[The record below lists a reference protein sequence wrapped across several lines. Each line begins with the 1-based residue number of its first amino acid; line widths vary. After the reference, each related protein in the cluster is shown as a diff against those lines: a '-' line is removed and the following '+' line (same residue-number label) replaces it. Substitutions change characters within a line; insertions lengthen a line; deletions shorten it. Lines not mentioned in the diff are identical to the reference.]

1 MNVFTFSPRRNIF
14 LVARGWNIPRV
25 VNQGVFSP
33 RRSCQSTRSC
43 FLRGLQSSRPGGGG
57 TGSLNP
63 TSHPQLVPLWVAV
76 SELYFKGHGPAFK
89 TLAAA
94 AAAGDALWAVVEG
107 TAINQDGRTVT
118 LTPRA
123 RPDPRWS
130 SLPIQIIFFIIICF
144 WYKLSEFPVCQNYC
158 IGFIIFLTAFLIT
171 HNRVDEIC
179 RKMLRPPFLWFD
191 KMG

>member
-1 MNVFTFSPRRNIF
+1 MYSLFSPRRNIF
-14 LVARGWNIPRV
+14 FGRRRLEHP
-25 VNQGVFSP
+25 QGREPGCLLTSAIVSIHTLLFSP
-33 RRSCQSTRSC
+33 WLAVKQNG
-43 FLRGLQSSRPGGGG
+43 RGGVHRP
-57 TGSLNP
+57 P
-63 TSHPQLVPLWVAV
+63 TSHPQLVPLRVAV
-76 SELYFKGHGPAFK
+76 SELYFTGHGPAFK

-94 AAAGDALWAVVEG
+94 AAAGNALWAVVEG

-144 WYKLSEFPVCQNYC
+144 WYKLSEFPVCPNHC
-158 IGFIIFLTAFLIT
+158 IGVIIFLTAFLIT

-191 KMG
+191 EMG